1 MCATNSFLKSL
12 GVEIYASGHRRWPD
26 EAKALAVSMT
36 LEAGAT
42 VNAVAERFGIL
53 PNQLSAW
60 RREAKQGKLV
70 LPAAEVEKAVFAPLV
85 VCEVAEEEASPE
97 EAAHIAPIRIIR
109 GAVVIEL
116 AHDMPVARVAEI
128 VHALAAPPC

>member
-1 MCATNSFLKSL
+1 
-12 GVEIYASGHRRWPD
+12 
-26 EAKALAVSMT
+26 MT

>member
-1 MCATNSFLKSL
+1 MCATNSFLRSL

-26 EAKALAVSMT
+26 EAKALAVAMT

-60 RREAKQGKLV
+60 RREAKKGKLV
-70 LPAAEVEKAVFAPLV
+70 PPLV
-85 VCEVAEEEASPE
+85 FCEVAEGEAGPE
-97 EAAHIAPIRIIR
+97 VASQAAPIRIIR

-116 AHDMPVARVAEI
+116 AHDAPAARIAEI
-128 VHALAAPPC
+128 AHALEVHPC